1 MDRENTIEQFKKN
14 KLFLLFLFLI
24 SCETS
29 NIPKGFLKI
38 ENIEPPILLDIRYSG
53 SDNFLGRTVI
63 GYENPKKILKY
74 GKLNSYE
81 KKRCTFK
88 KSKNCF

>member
-1 MDRENTIEQFKKN
+1 MDRENTIEQLKN
-14 KLFLLFLFLI
+14 IKLFLLFLLLV
-24 SCETS
+24 SCETL

-63 GYENPKKILKY
+63 GYEKPKKY
-74 GKLNSYE
+74 
-81 KKRCTFK
+81 
-88 KSKNCF
+88 